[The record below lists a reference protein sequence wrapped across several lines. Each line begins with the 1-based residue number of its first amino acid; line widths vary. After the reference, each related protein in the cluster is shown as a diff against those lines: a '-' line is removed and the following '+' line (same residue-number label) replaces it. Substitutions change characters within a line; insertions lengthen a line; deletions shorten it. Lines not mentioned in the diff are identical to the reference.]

1 MYPVLL
7 SIGGFEIRAYGVLI
21 AAALLAGTLLAAR
34 EATRKGI
41 PPEQVHDFVVWATVA
56 GLAGARLYYVAFATP
71 RTFLEAPL
79 DVLAVW
85 RGGLAIHGALLAGVA
100 TAVWY
105 VRRHR
110 LDFWRFLDTLAPS
123 VILGQA
129 IGRLGCFF
137 NGDAYGVPTRLPWAV
152 TFTDPRA
159 LAPLGVPLH
168 PTQLYE
174 LGLNLVLFG
183 FLWWYRRRARFDGQI
198 FLLYV
203 GGYGMIRFLVERF
216 RGDALQFAGGISA
229 AQSLSVL
236 VVMVAVTLLAWWG
249 RPARISLR
257 H

>member
-7 SIGGFEIRAYGVLI
+7 SIRGFEFRAYGTLI
-21 AAALLAGTLLAAR
+21 AIALLAGTLLAAQ

-56 GLAGARLYYVAFATP
+56 GVVGARLYYVAFASP

-85 RGGLAIHGALLAGVA
+85 RGGLAIHGALLAAVA

-105 VRRHR
+105 VRCHR
-110 LDFWRFLDTLAPS
+110 LDVWRFLDTLAPS
-123 VILGQA
+123 AILAQA

-137 NGDAYGVPTRLPWAV
+137 NGDAYGVPTGLPWAV
-152 TFTDPRA
+152 AFTDPRA

-168 PTQLYE
+168 PTQRYE
-174 LGLNLVLFG
+174 LGLNLGLFG
-183 FLWWYRRRARFDGQI
+183 CLWWYRRRARFDGQL
-198 FLLYV
+198 FLLYM
-203 GGYGMIRFLVERF
+203 GGYGVIRFVVESF
-216 RGDALQFAGGISA
+216 RGDALQFAGEISA

-236 VVMVAVTLLAWWG
+236 VVMAAVTLLARWG
-249 RPARISLR
+249 RPTRVSLR

>member
-1 MYPVLL
+1 
-7 SIGGFEIRAYGVLI
+7 
-21 AAALLAGTLLAAR
+21 
-34 EATRKGI
+34 
-41 PPEQVHDFVVWATVA
+41 
-56 GLAGARLYYVAFATP
+56 
-71 RTFLEAPL
+71 L

-110 LDFWRFLDTLAPS
+110 LDFWRFLDTLAPA

-137 NGDAYGVPTRLPWAV
+137 NGDAYGVPTGLPWAV

-159 LAPLGVPLH
+159 LAPHGVPLH

-174 LGLNLVLFG
+174 LGLNLALFG
-183 FLWWYRRRARFDGQI
+183 FLWWYRRRARFDGQL
-198 FLLYV
+198 FLSYV
-203 GGYGMIRFLVERF
+203 GGYGLIRFVVERF

-229 AQSLSVL
+229 AQTLSAL
-236 VVMVAVTLLAWWG
+236 VVMAAVTLLIPWG